1 MGNLARWA
9 CLSCGRKFCA
19 SAHIPF
25 RFATWNV
32 CTLLDNED
40 TDRPARR
47 TALIATELCRYDV
60 DIAALSETRL
70 ADEGSLSEADGGY
83 TFFWKVSLKM
93 LGALVLP
100 FGALFWPRSPNL
112 QLALTKDS

>member
-47 TALIATELCRYDV
+47 TAL
-60 DIAALSETRL
+60 IAALSETRL